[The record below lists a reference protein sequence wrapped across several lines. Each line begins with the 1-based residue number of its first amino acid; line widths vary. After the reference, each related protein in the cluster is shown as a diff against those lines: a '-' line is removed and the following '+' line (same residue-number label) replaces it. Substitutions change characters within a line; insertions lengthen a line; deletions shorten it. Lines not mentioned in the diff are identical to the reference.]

1 MGFSVLTL
9 KRRLQ
14 SVEHVVHR
22 VILRRMCVPG
32 GFCSPMPTYTFH
44 NCSAD
49 RRQSSGFVI
58 ITDYARSH
66 VEWGFWKVGKLLQ
79 VLCKPYAHPAWPAD
93 ARKWRRVARGQV
105 LYRTRCHH
113 FCDSEMPGEISH
125 VAATKPSAPNVCNVT
140 VWSQA
145 CHDEAVKLPLC
156 WMAVLGLRVAGYL
169 RTAKSDSVI
178 LAE

>member
-1 MGFSVLTL
+1 MVFSILTL

-49 RRQSSGFVI
+49 RRHSSGFVI
-58 ITDYARSH
+58 ITDHARSH
-66 VEWGFWKVGKLLQ
+66 IEWAFWKVGNLLH

-93 ARKWRRVARGQV
+93 ARKLRRVARGQL
-105 LYRTRCHH
+105 LYRTRCLLS
-113 FCDSEMPGEISH
+113 CDSGMPGEFSH
-125 VAATKPSAPNVCNVT
+125 IATMQTSAPDVCT
-140 VWSQA
+140 VKKWSQA
-145 CHDEAVKLPLC
+145 CHDEAVKLPVSELLDTC
-156 WMAVLGLRVAGYL
+156 ELPSQTL
-169 RTAKSDSVI
+169 
-178 LAE
+178 